1 MQNSTRVRA
10 MMSRALT
17 LTGAI
22 SPAWRLPAGALPLA
36 AATLVLIAVPIAR
49 ATTSEAVPATEG
61 GAAAQ
66 EPSPVAAEA
75 ARRPKIRGSVLRSR
89 SVAGSAISVE
99 ARLSGVGRG
108 KAHVRMSVRA
118 SGSKKWRVV
127 ATDNVRAGKKF
138 KLNWRGG
145 SPGRY
150 MTRISVRKFGQS
162 ASDRTGR
169 VYVFRKGHASY
180 YGPGLYGGGL
190 ACGGTLSPSTVG
202 VAHKT
207 LPCGTRVTF
216 KVGNRIVTAPVIDR
230 GPFIAGRDWDLTTAL
245 RNKLRFGDV
254 GAVYATK

>member
-1 MQNSTRVRA
+1 

-17 LTGAI
+17 LTSSI

-36 AATLVLIAVPIAR
+36 IATLVLIAVPIAR
-49 ATTSEAVPATEG
+49 AATTEDTSASQG

-66 EPSPVAAEA
+66 EAPVATDA
-75 ARRPKIRGSVLRSR
+75 ARTPKISGKLLRSR
-89 SVAGSAISVE
+89 SVNGSGIKVQ
-99 ARLSGVGRG
+99 ARVAGVGKG
-108 KAHVRMSVRA
+108 KAHVRLSVRA

-127 ATDNVRAGKKF
+127 SSENVRGGKQFSLK
-138 KLNWRGG
+138 WRGG

-150 MTRISVRKFGQS
+150 MTRVSVRKFGQS

-169 VYVFRKGHASY
+169 AFVFRKSFASY

-190 ACGGTLSPSTVG
+190 ACGGTLSPGTIG

-216 KVGNRIVTAPVIDR
+216 KVGNRVVTARVIDR
-230 GPFIAGRDWDLTTAL
+230 GPYVGGRDWDLTTAL

-254 GAVYATK
+254 GTVYATR

>member
-1 MQNSTRVRA
+1 MQNQTRVRA

-17 LTGAI
+17 LTGSI
-22 SPAWRLPAGALPLA
+22 SPIWRLPVGALPLA

-49 ATTSEAVPATEG
+49 ATTSEAVPSTEG
-61 GAAAQ
+61 GAAARGAN
-66 EPSPVAAEA
+66 PVVAEA
-75 ARRPKIRGSVLRSR
+75 ARKPKIDGTVLRSR
-89 SVAGSAISVE
+89 SIAGSAISVQ
-99 ARLSGVGRG
+99 ARLAGVGRG

-127 ATDNVRAGKKF
+127 AADNVRGGKKF
-138 KLNWRGG
+138 KLSWRGG
-145 SPGRY
+145 KPGRY
-150 MTRISVRKFGQS
+150 MTRVSVRKFGRS

-169 VYVFRKGHASY
+169 VYVFRKGNASY
-180 YGPGLYGGGL
+180 YGPGLYGGVL
-190 ACGGTLSPSTVG
+190 ACGGTLAPGTVG

-216 KVGNRIVTAPVIDR
+216 NVGGRVVTAPVIDR

-254 GAVYATK
+254 GVVYATK

>member
-1 MQNSTRVRA
+1 MQNSNRVRA

-17 LTGAI
+17 LTGSI
-22 SPAWRLPAGALPLA
+22 SSAWRLPAGALPLA
-36 AATLVLIAVPIAR
+36 VATLVLIAVPIAR
-49 ATTSEAVPATEG
+49 AATTEETAANQG

-66 EPSPVAAEA
+66 DVPVAAEA
-75 ARRPKIRGSVLRSR
+75 ARQPKISGRLVRSR
-89 SVAGSAISVE
+89 SVNGSSIAVR
-99 ARLSGVGRG
+99 AKLTGVGRG
-108 KAHVRMSVRA
+108 KAHVRLAVRA

-127 ATDNVRAGKKF
+127 ASENARGGKKF
-138 KLNWRGG
+138 TIRWRGG

-150 MTRISVRKFGQS
+150 MTRVTVRKFGQS

-169 VYVFRKGHASY
+169 AFVFRKSFASY

-190 ACGGTLSPSTVG
+190 ACGGTLSPGTVG

-216 KVGNRIVTAPVIDR
+216 KVGNRVMTARVIDR
-230 GPFIAGRDWDLTTAL
+230 GPYIGGRDWDLTTAL

-254 GAVYATK
+254 GTVYATR

>member
-10 MMSRALT
+10 MMSRAQSI
-17 LTGAI
+17 TGSI
-22 SPAWRLPAGALPLA
+22 SPSWRLPAGALPLA
-36 AATLVLIAVPIAR
+36 IATLVLIAVPIAR
-49 ATTSEAVPATEG
+49 AASADESATNAG

-66 EPSPVAAEA
+66 DAPIATEA
-75 ARRPKIRGSVLRSR
+75 SRKPKISGKLLRSR
-89 SVAGSAISVE
+89 SVGGSGIKVE
-99 ARLSGVGRG
+99 AHLKGVGRG
-108 KAHVRMSVRA
+108 KAHVRLSVRA

-127 ATDNVRAGKKF
+127 ASDNVRGGKKF
-138 KLNWRGG
+138 NLKWRGG

-150 MTRISVRKFGQS
+150 MTRVSVRKFGQS

-169 VYVFRKGHASY
+169 AFVFRKSFASY

-190 ACGGTLSPSTVG
+190 ACGGRLSPGTIG

-216 KVGNRIVTAPVIDR
+216 KVGNRVVTAPVIDR
-230 GPFIAGRDWDLTTAL
+230 GPYVGGRDWDLTTAL

-254 GAVYATK
+254 GTVYATR

>member
-1 MQNSTRVRA
+1 

-17 LTGAI
+17 LTGSI

-49 ATTSEAVPATEG
+49 ATGTDTATSTAG
-61 GAAAQ
+61 GATAQ
-66 EPSPVAAEA
+66 ELSPVASEA
-75 ARRPKIRGSVLRSR
+75 ARKPKIHGSVLRSR
-89 SVAGSAISVE
+89 SVAGSAITVQ
-99 ARLSGVGRG
+99 ARVTGVGKG
-108 KAHVRMSVRA
+108 KSRVRLSVRA

-127 ATDNVRAGKKF
+127 STDSVRGGKKF
-138 KLNWRGG
+138 KLKWRGG
-145 SPGRY
+145 SAGRY
-150 MTRISVRKFGQS
+150 MTRVSVRKFGRS

-169 VYVFRKGHASY
+169 VYVFRKSHASY

-190 ACGGTLSPSTVG
+190 ACGGTLTPSTVG

-216 KVGNRIVTAPVIDR
+216 KVGNRLVTAPVVDR

>member
-10 MMSRALT
+10 IMSRALT
-17 LTGAI
+17 LNGAI

-49 ATTSEAVPATEG
+49 AATPETTASSEG

-66 EPSPVAAEA
+66 ELSPVAVEA
-75 ARRPKIRGSVLRSR
+75 ARKPKIRGSVVRSR
-89 SVAGSAISVE
+89 SVAGSAISIQ
-99 ARLSGVGRG
+99 ARLTGVGRG
-108 KAHVRMSVRA
+108 KAHVRFSVRA

-127 ATDNVRAGKKF
+127 ASDNVRGGEKF
-138 KLNWRGG
+138 KLKWRGG
-145 SPGRY
+145 KAGRY
-150 MTRISVRKFGQS
+150 MTRVSVRKFGQS

-169 VYVFRKGHASY
+169 VYVFRKGYASY

-190 ACGGTLSPSTVG
+190 ACGGTLSPGTVG

-216 KVGNRIVTAPVIDR
+216 KVGNRVVTAPVIDR

-254 GAVYATK
+254 GAVYATR

>member
-1 MQNSTRVRA
+1 MQNPTRVRA
-10 MMSRALT
+10 TMSRAIT
-17 LTGAI
+17 LTGSIA
-22 SPAWRLPAGALPLA
+22 SAWRLPIGALPLA

-49 ATTSEAVPATEG
+49 ATTSEAVPSTEG
-61 GAAAQ
+61 GGAARAAK
-66 EPSPVAAEA
+66 PVAAEA
-75 ARRPKIRGSVLRSR
+75 VRKPRIRGRVLRSR
-89 SVAGSAISVE
+89 SIAGSAISVQ
-99 ARLSGVGRG
+99 ARLTGVGRG

-127 ATDNVRAGKKF
+127 ATDNARGGKKF
-138 KLNWRGG
+138 RLSWRGG

-150 MTRISVRKFGQS
+150 MTRVSVRKFGQS

-169 VYVFRKGHASY
+169 VYVFRKGRASY
-180 YGPGLYGGGL
+180 YGPGFYGGGL
-190 ACGGTLSPSTVG
+190 ACGGTLRPGTVG

-216 KVGNRIVTAPVIDR
+216 NVGGRVVTAPVIDR

-254 GAVYATK
+254 GVVYATK

>member
-1 MQNSTRVRA
+1 

-17 LTGAI
+17 LTGSI

-36 AATLVLIAVPIAR
+36 IATLVLIAVPIAR
-49 ATTSEAVPATEG
+49 AATSEQSASSQG

-66 EPSPVAAEA
+66 EAPVATEA
-75 ARRPKIRGSVLRSR
+75 ARKPKISGRLLHSR
-89 SVAGSAISVE
+89 SVSGSSIAVR
-99 ARLSGVGRG
+99 ARVSGVGRG
-108 KAHVRMSVRA
+108 KAHVRLAVRS

-127 ATDNVRAGKKF
+127 ASDNVRGGKKF
-138 KLNWRGG
+138 NLKWRGG
-145 SPGRY
+145 SAGRY
-150 MTRISVRKFGQS
+150 MTRVSVRKFGRS

-169 VYVFRKGHASY
+169 VFVFRRSYASY

-190 ACGGTLSPSTVG
+190 ACGGTLSPGTIG

-216 KVGNRIVTAPVIDR
+216 KVGSRVVTARVIDR
-230 GPFIAGRDWDLTTAL
+230 GPYVGGRDWDLTTAL

-254 GAVYATK
+254 GAVYATR

>member
-17 LTGAI
+17 LTGSV

-49 ATTSEAVPATEG
+49 ATTGDETPTTQG
-61 GAAAQ
+61 GAAAKDA
-66 EPSPVAAEA
+66 PVATEA
-75 ARRPKIRGSVLRSR
+75 ARTPKIIGRLVRSR
-89 SVAGSAISVE
+89 SVNGSGITVRAH
-99 ARLSGVGRG
+99 LSGVGKG
-108 KAHVRMSVRA
+108 KAHVRLAVRA
-118 SGSKKWRVV
+118 PGSKKWRVV
-127 ATDNVRAGKKF
+127 ATDNIRAGKKF
-138 KLNWRGG
+138 NLKWRGG

-150 MTRISVRKFGQS
+150 MTRVSVRKFGQS

-169 VYVFRKGHASY
+169 AFVFRRSFASY

-190 ACGGTLSPSTVG
+190 ACGGTLSPGTIG

-216 KVGNRIVTAPVIDR
+216 KVGNRVVTAPVIDR
-230 GPFIAGRDWDLTTAL
+230 GPYVGGRDWDLTTAL
-245 RNKLRFGDV
+245 RNKLRFGDI
-254 GAVYATK
+254 GTVYATR

>member
-10 MMSRALT
+10 MMSRAQSI
-17 LTGAI
+17 TGSI

-36 AATLVLIAVPIAR
+36 IATLVLIAVPIAR
-49 ATTSEAVPATEG
+49 AASGDETATTNAG

-66 EPSPVAAEA
+66 DAPVATDA
-75 ARRPKIRGSVLRSR
+75 ARKPKISGKLLRSR
-89 SVAGSAISVE
+89 SVGGSGIKVQ

-108 KAHVRMSVRA
+108 KAHVRLAVRA

-127 ATDNVRAGKKF
+127 SSANVRGGKKF
-138 KLNWRGG
+138 NLKWRGG

-150 MTRISVRKFGQS
+150 MTRVSVRKFGQS

-169 VYVFRKGHASY
+169 AFVFRKSYASY
-180 YGPGLYGGGL
+180 YGPGSYGGGL
-190 ACGGTLSPSTVG
+190 ACGGTLSPGTVG

-216 KVGNRIVTAPVIDR
+216 KVGNRVVTARVIDR
-230 GPFIAGRDWDLTTAL
+230 GPYVGGRDWDLTTAL
-245 RNKLRFGDV
+245 RNKLGFGDV
-254 GAVYATK
+254 GTVYATR